1 MYSNKKR
8 SISHYLRHHDLPED
22 VRHSLIEKMD
32 RLEKMIQT
40 ADAPY
45 RKKKHYYAMLD
56 TEIRSA
62 VDAYIGSID
71 ADTLTVLEKLDIKE
85 FNKSRRTN
93 AMFSNFARG
102 RLQQKL
108 NITLVDEEKLK
119 PEIGRASCAIN
130 ERKTS
135 ILKLLKLF
143 LQKEAHY
150 ERKTG

>member
-1 MYSNKKR
+1 
-8 SISHYLRHHDLPED
+8 
-22 VRHSLIEKMD
+22 
-32 RLEKMIQT
+32 
-40 ADAPY
+40 
-45 RKKKHYYAMLD
+45 MLD

-85 FNKSRRTN
+85 FNKSHRTN

-119 PEIGRASCAIN
+119 PEIGQG
-130 ERKTS
+130 
-135 ILKLLKLF
+135 LL
-143 LQKEAHY
+143 
-150 ERKTG
+150 RN

>member
-22 VRHSLIEKMD
+22 VRRSLIEKMD

-40 ADAPY
+40 TDAPY

-85 FNKSRRTN
+85 FNKSHRTN

-119 PEIGRASCAIN
+119 PEIGQG
-130 ERKTS
+130 
-135 ILKLLKLF
+135 LL
-143 LQKEAHY
+143 
-150 ERKTG
+150 RN